1 MESEFKLL
9 RQLNHRAHFARVTV
23 DAKSTENGISIFENI
38 REPIIEG
45 DGEVNRKIGSHWID
59 AALKGAKECAEVLFS
74 QGKIFGCRVEIK
86 RVVGLIVDTDEE
98 DIFCAGALATWQAL
112 NQNEELPLIHFS
124 DSKWHIQ
131 F

>member
-1 MESEFKLL
+1 M
-9 RQLNHRAHFARVTV
+9 NNRAHFARVTV
-23 DAKSTENGISIFENI
+23 DAKTLSRGISIIENI

-74 QGKIFGCRVEIK
+74 QGKITGCRVEVR
-86 RVVGLIVDTDEE
+86 RVVGLIVDTDEA
-98 DIFCAGALATWQAL
+98 DIFCASALATWQTL

-124 DSKWHIQ
+124 DNKWHIK